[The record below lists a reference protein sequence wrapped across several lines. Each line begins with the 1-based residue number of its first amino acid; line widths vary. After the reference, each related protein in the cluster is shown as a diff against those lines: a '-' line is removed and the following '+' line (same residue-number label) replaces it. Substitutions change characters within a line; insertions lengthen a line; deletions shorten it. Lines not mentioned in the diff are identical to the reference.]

1 MTRSRDLADTQD
13 NLGGAVAPYVGAKN
27 AVINGAFDFWQR
39 GTSVSGYTYTSDRW
53 LAYNAAAVN
62 TISRQS
68 TSLNGFQY
76 CARVQR
82 NSGSTNTG
90 ATYLVQ
96 PVESSNSYQFQNKTT
111 TLSFYARAGANFSA
125 SGSAINANIETST
138 GTDQSYIAAWAG
150 SVSITS
156 SKTLTTSWQ
165 LFTVTGLVPS
175 TANQVAVNFNYTP
188 VGTAGAADYFE
199 VTGVQLEL
207 GAVATPFARAGGSI
221 GGELALCQRYFTS
234 SFPNGV
240 APGNKSGPVVANGN
254 DLSNYS
260 TTVGNAYA
268 TFKPFEVSMRVA
280 PSVSIFNMEG
290 IGTATWSL
298 YNATTK
304 FADSGASAID
314 ANTRGFSIYFS
325 GSTITV
331 SNGGWSANAEL

>member
-1 MTRSRDLADTQD
+1 
-13 NLGGAVAPYVGAKN
+13 V
-27 AVINGAFDFWQR
+27 VINGAFDFWQR

-53 LAYNAAAVN
+53 LAYNGAAVN

-96 PVESSNSYQFQNKTT
+96 PVESNNSYQFQNKTT

-188 VGTAGAADYFE
+188 VGTAGANDYFE
-199 VTGVQLEL
+199 VTGVQLEI
-207 GAVATPFARAGGSI
+207 GAAATPFARAGGSI
-221 GGELALCQRYFTS
+221 GGELALCQRYYFRTAFS
-234 SFPNGV
+234 TAYAYAGNGQAV
-240 APGNKSGPVVANGN
+240 
-254 DLSNYS
+254 S
-260 TTVGNAYA
+260 TTVTSILINNPVPLRINAQTVDFSNLGITDAISIQSAITGLTLQQANNLTTAISTSGSSGLTQYRPYFL
-268 TFKPFEVSMRVA
+268 TNQNNVA
-280 PSVSIFNMEG
+280 GYIG
-290 IGTATWSL
+290 IG
-298 YNATTK
+298 
-304 FADSGASAID
+304 
-314 ANTRGFSIYFS
+314 
-325 GSTITV
+325 
-331 SNGGWSANAEL
+331 AEL